1 MKEQNT
7 NYAYKLKYL
16 ENPTFDK
23 VRSCHQHRAADA
35 WQRGCRDAVPAVPL
49 RHAGMTKTPPSPKA
63 GNVYKKS
70 VKAGK
75 SNEFFRNFAD

>member
-23 VRSCHQHRAADA
+23 VRDLAVQFMYELPQQLQTELYEALNRGVDILDSEPQMVTYLYSFGKMHQA
-35 WQRGCRDAVPAVPL
+35 
-49 RHAGMTKTPPSPKA
+49 
-63 GNVYKKS
+63 
-70 VKAGK
+70 
-75 SNEFFRNFAD
+75 